1 MADINEN
8 VFTEEERED
17 LLEREFNED
26 QIEIL
31 EQLELDKRG
40 LYSNICHQMD
50 ENDNLRPENMI
61 AIILKAYTRGPRP
74 ITGGNRKR
82 SKKSRKMK
90 SSKRRKMKS
99 QKRRKMKIK
108 SYKKK

>member
-1 MADINEN
+1 MDDVNEN
-8 VFTEEERED
+8 IFTEEERED

-31 EQLELDKRG
+31 EQLDFDKRG

-50 ENDNLRPENMI
+50 DNDNLRPENMI

-82 SKKSRKMK
+82 SRKSRKNK

-99 QKRRKMKIK
+99 QKRRKMKRK